1 LVTSTNTTLHEAYTS
16 PTVLRKFLETYLGFR
31 KPVAGRW
38 SDKLDLLFDVEAERT
53 EVAKFADDAS
63 HLQSLKQ
70 AVEHGEFIASAKGI
84 VGKVLNALESK
95 DNAHYEGL
103 KTATED

>member
-1 LVTSTNTTLHEAYTS
+1 MV
-16 PTVLRKFLETYLGFR
+16 G
-31 KPVAGRW
+31 GRW

-70 AVEHGEFIASAKGI
+70 AVEHSEFIASAKGI
-84 VGKVLNALESK
+84 VKKVMDALEQK
-95 DNAHYEGL
+95 DNAHYGGL
-103 KTATED
+103 KTAVED